1 MRPPAQTRL
10 SVRLTVSQMARVGEI
25 ECLII
30 IICRRL
36 STNLE
41 KNDAIRV
48 CEYLLSGQEH
58 RGAACHRCRLADISR
73 THSSQ
78 VVSVL
83 NARASVR
90 PYIDTN
96 GGSSFKLSEE
106 REGAMSQLGDKGF
119 LRLFIAEL

>member
-10 SVRLTVSQMARVGEI
+10 SHRLTVSQMARVGEI

-48 CEYLLSGQEH
+48 CEYLLSRQER
-58 RGAACHRCRLADISR
+58 RGRLTNGADWQSHTLI
-73 THSSQ
+73 TSS
-78 VVSVL
+78 V
-83 NARASVR
+83 NAQRR
-90 PYIDTN
+90 GIRQRYIDTD
-96 GGSSFKLSEE
+96 GGSSFKQSEE
-106 REGAMSQLGDKGF
+106 RGSNEPIGG
-119 LRLFIAEL
+119 

>member
-10 SVRLTVSQMARVGEI
+10 SVHLTVSQMARVGEI

-36 STNLE
+36 FTNLE
-41 KNDAIRV
+41 KNDAIRA
-48 CEYLLSGQEH
+48 CEYLLSGA
-58 RGAACHRCRLADISR
+58 GAWRAHRLADSSH

-83 NARASVR
+83 GARASVSG
-90 PYIDTN
+90 IWIQMVGQVSN
-96 GGSSFKLSEE
+96 
-106 REGAMSQLGDKGF
+106 
-119 LRLFIAEL
+119 